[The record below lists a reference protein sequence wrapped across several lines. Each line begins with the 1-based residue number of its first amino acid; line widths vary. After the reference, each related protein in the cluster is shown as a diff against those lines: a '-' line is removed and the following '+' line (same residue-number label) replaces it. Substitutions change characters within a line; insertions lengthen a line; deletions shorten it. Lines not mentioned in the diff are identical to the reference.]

1 MRRRGLIT
9 AFLACMLLFSC
20 SLIPATATETPSNNI
35 VMPRVSGR
43 LDHSL
48 PAKLITPITQPFFA
62 AKGDTIKYDCT
73 YMPKSAKIDF
83 GYIASDGLFY
93 SIQCTSGSLNK
104 SIELDVAGQYTLAIR
119 NNENYAVTV
128 TGTVRY

>member
-1 MRRRGLIT
+1 MRRRRLIT

-73 YMPKSAKIDF
+73 YPICLSPRKLILDILLQMACSTPFNVPVGVS
-83 GYIASDGLFY
+83 
-93 SIQCTSGSLNK
+93 TNRLNWM
-104 SIELDVAGQYTLAIR
+104 
-119 NNENYAVTV
+119 
-128 TGTVRY
+128 